1 MLCFLSVRKLK
12 PGSYEAFRQAW
23 EPESGPP
30 PEIVRVYHVRS
41 VNDPNVVISF
51 GLANMTPSDM
61 DGFRERLAGEEDDR
75 QRRMQEHVDELIVD
89 DVFEVVEEIEPARA

>member
-1 MLCFLSVRKLK
+1 MLCFLTVRKLK

-23 EPESGPP
+23 EPEGGAP
-30 PEIVRVYHVRS
+30 PEIVRIYHVRS
-41 VNDPNVVISF
+41 VKDPDVVTSF
-51 GLANMTPSDM
+51 GLADMTSSDL

-75 QRRMQEHVDELIVD
+75 QRRMEEHVDELIVD